1 MSFSENQFVDTQ
13 DVRVEKIGGIG
24 GSKVYK
30 QTLSANPI
38 EVMHAVEMNRLRD
51 NRVEKLFDLTDAKWE
66 IRMILTQPDFASLFT
81 LSIPSSGK
89 LPVESWKI
97 TLTSQSGTSVA
108 ITGDASL
115 SMLRVLDTGVGV
127 VEIVIQLD
135 FSSGSVARVITV
147 I

>member
-13 DVRVEKIGGIG
+13 DVKVENVTDG
-24 GSKVYK
+24 KVYK

-66 IRMILTQPDFASLFT
+66 VRMIMTEPDFNALFT
-81 LSIPSSGK
+81 LSIPVSGV
-89 LPVESWKI
+89 LPTKEWKI
-97 TLTSQSGTSVA
+97 TMTSQSGTSVNMK
-108 ITGDASL
+108 GDASL
-115 SMLRVLDTGVGV
+115 SMLRVIDTGVGI
-127 VEIVIQLD
+127 VEVVIQLD

-147 I
+147 T